1 MVWALGFNVLVLQ
14 IFKLSPNCNYE
25 NTDTEERKQ
34 RAKKTQIAVDGF
46 PSEVE
51 KAVIAF
57 PISTRPAAHLHQ
69 NTVRLQNSGLGS
81 KFKLQSA
88 FQHPIRCPYCQS
100 FT

>member
-1 MVWALGFNVLVLQ
+1 MKTLTQ
-14 IFKLSPNCNYE
+14 KSE
-25 NTDTEERKQ
+25 NKEK
-34 RAKKTQIAVDGF
+34 KKTQIAVDGF

-69 NTVRLQNSGLGS
+69 NTVRLQNSG
-81 KFKLQSA
+81 FR
-88 FQHPIRCPYCQS
+88 FQIQTTKCIRCPYCQS

>member
-1 MVWALGFNVLVLQ
+1 MVWALGFNVLVLP
-14 IFKLSPNCNYE
+14 IFKLFPKNHEHINL
-25 NTDTEERKQ
+25 EERKQ

-46 PSEVE
+46 PSGVE

-88 FQHPIRCPYCQS
+88 FQHPIRCPYYQS

>member
-1 MVWALGFNVLVLQ
+1 MVWALGYNVLVLP

-25 NTDTEERKQ
+25 NTDTEERKE

-69 NTVRLQNSGLGS
+69 NTVRLQNSGFS
-81 KFKLQSA
+81 
-88 FQHPIRCPYCQS
+88 FQIQTTKRI
-100 FT
+100 